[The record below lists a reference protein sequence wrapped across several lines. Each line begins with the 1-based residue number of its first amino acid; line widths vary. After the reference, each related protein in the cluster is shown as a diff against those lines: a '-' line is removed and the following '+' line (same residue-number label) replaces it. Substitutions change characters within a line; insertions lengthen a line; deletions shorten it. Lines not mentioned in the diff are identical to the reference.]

1 MTRCAHELLPE
12 SFKAW
17 TWQRGSDPRALAIK
31 DLPLARPEP
40 GEVLVCNEAIG
51 LNPVD
56 WKVLGMPGWRA
67 DHVPGVDGA
76 GVVVG
81 VGEGVAATWLGQ
93 PVAYH
98 QSLQRNGSYA
108 QFVNIPARALL
119 RRPSGL
125 DALTAASFP
134 CPGLTAWMALEKLPA
149 GKGRRLLLGG
159 AGGAVGHYLVQLA
172 QERGFAVTTMSHPR
186 HHSRL
191 RALGACECL
200 PGPLAEGQSWPEREA
215 GFAAVIDTI
224 GAEHAARLAG
234 ALLANGHLVC
244 IQGRVPQW
252 PCAAFGRAL
261 SLHEVAL
268 GALHQFGTDAAWAE
282 LGAAGEALLAR
293 LADGTLKPEALIV
306 DDFDSLAQ
314 RLSDLRARNFSG
326 KPVIHIGSA
335 SNFKSERQS

>member
-1 MTRCAHELLPE
+1 M
-12 SFKAW
+12 
-17 TWQRGSDPRALAIK
+17 
-31 DLPLARPEP
+31 
-40 GEVLVCNEAIG
+40 CNEAIG

-81 VGEGVAATWLGQ
+81 VGEGVAAAWLGQ

-149 GKGRRLLLGG
+149 GKGHRLLLSG

-186 HHSRL
+186 HHSGCGRWGP
-191 RALGACECL
+191 ANAC
-200 PGPLAEGQSWPEREA
+200 PARWSKGKA
-215 GFAAVIDTI
+215 GRS
-224 GAEHAARLAG
+224 GKR
-234 ALLANGHLVC
+234 
-244 IQGRVPQW
+244 
-252 PCAAFGRAL
+252 
-261 SLHEVAL
+261 
-268 GALHQFGTDAAWAE
+268 
-282 LGAAGEALLAR
+282 
-293 LADGTLKPEALIV
+293 
-306 DDFDSLAQ
+306 DSL
-314 RLSDLRARNFSG
+314 R
-326 KPVIHIGSA
+326 
-335 SNFKSERQS
+335 